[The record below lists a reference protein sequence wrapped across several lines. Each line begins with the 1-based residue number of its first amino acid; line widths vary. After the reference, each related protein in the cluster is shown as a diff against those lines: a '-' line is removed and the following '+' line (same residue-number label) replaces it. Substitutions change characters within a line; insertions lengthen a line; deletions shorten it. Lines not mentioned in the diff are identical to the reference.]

1 VPEASQILADAPID
15 RIAVLDHIPPFALEP
30 AVVEKKLTLVGASG
44 LVAQAIR
51 RMHEGGSLVEL
62 LGD

>member
-1 VPEASQILADAPID
+1 
-15 RIAVLDHIPPFALEP
+15 
-30 AVVEKKLTLVGASG
+30 VVEKKLTLVGASG